1 MSELFDLN
9 SSNEKSSII
18 PRSTKSSKSKSKLE
32 IVDSDQ
38 EISLNNLDLDV
49 LANSEKIMNVEQ
61 EAQIDLNES
70 LESSKKSNS
79 VISVKKPKKKK
90 TKLVSQE
97 NTNENIRSLKNEF
110 LFKINKINSG
120 SRYSQLNLTMNDSLD
135 DIRNEYE
142 RICKEI
148 QVNTSVKFYK
158 TVLSMG
164 CRGIEM
170 LNAQYDPL
178 GIDLEGYGESMTFT
192 VDTPSYDEVLSELAE
207 KYKSMGNVSP
217 ELKLVGLLAMSGF
230 GFVASKKMAKTMEE
244 NKRFQSQNQARY
256 QASPQT
262 QNHEYDTDTDSD
274 DSSAKIPIPEE
285 TFSST
290 LNIDTEINES
300 DLNAVLDKMNKNTE
314 DIQEQKIIEIAPK
327 RGRPKK
333 IK

>member
-1 MSELFDLN
+1 MSDLFDLN
-9 SSNEKSSII
+9 SSKEKSSIA
-18 PRSTKSSKSKSKLE
+18 PRSIKSSKSKSKLE
-32 IVDSDQ
+32 IIDSDQ
-38 EISLNNLDLDV
+38 EISLSKLDLDV

-70 LESSKKSNS
+70 LESSKKTNS
-79 VISVKKPKKKK
+79 IISVKKPKKKK

-97 NTNENIRSLKNEF
+97 NTSENIRALKNEF
-110 LFKINKINSG
+110 LFKINKINTA
-120 SRYSQLNLTMNDSLD
+120 SRYSQLNLTMNDSLE

-230 GFVASKKMAKTMEE
+230 GFVASKKMAKSMDE
-244 NKRFQSQNQARY
+244 NKRFQAQNQARY
-256 QASPQT
+256 QPAQ
-262 QNHEYDTDTDSD
+262 QNQDQYQYQDDDTDSD
-274 DSSAKIPIPEE
+274 DSSAKMPIPE
-285 TFSST
+285 
-290 LNIDTEINES
+290 
-300 DLNAVLDKMNKNTE
+300 
-314 DIQEQKIIEIAPK
+314 
-327 RGRPKK
+327 
-333 IK
+333 

>member
-1 MSELFDLN
+1 
-9 SSNEKSSII
+9 
-18 PRSTKSSKSKSKLE
+18 
-32 IVDSDQ
+32 
-38 EISLNNLDLDV
+38 
-49 LANSEKIMNVEQ
+49 
-61 EAQIDLNES
+61 
-70 LESSKKSNS
+70 
-79 VISVKKPKKKK
+79 
-90 TKLVSQE
+90 
-97 NTNENIRSLKNEF
+97 
-110 LFKINKINSG
+110 
-120 SRYSQLNLTMNDSLD
+120 MNDSLE

-230 GFVASKKMAKTMEE
+230 GFVASKKMAKSMDE
-244 NKRFQSQNQARY
+244 NKRFQAQNQARY
-256 QASPQT
+256 QPAQ
-262 QNHEYDTDTDSD
+262 QNQDQYQYQDDDTDSD
-274 DSSAKIPIPEE
+274 DSSAKMPIPEE

-300 DLNAVLDKMNKNTE
+300 DLNAVIDKMNKNTE
-314 DIQEQKIIEIAPK
+314 VIQEQKIIEIAPK

-333 IK
+333 NK